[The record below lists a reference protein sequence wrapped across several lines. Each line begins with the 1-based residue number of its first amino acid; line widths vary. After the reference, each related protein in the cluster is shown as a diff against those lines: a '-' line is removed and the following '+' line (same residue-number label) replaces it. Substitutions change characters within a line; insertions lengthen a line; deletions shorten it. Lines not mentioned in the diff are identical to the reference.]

1 MPSIDKAGRAI
12 AGLLES
18 SPGVSWAVRPS
29 ARTTGQL
36 LESLRQL
43 RDVKPPALSLLEMRD
58 IAPVV
63 GVEQT
68 PLTRYQTTHAPSDV
82 QMSFPNRRRTIL
94 RDVERG
100 MMDGSHAWYHNE
112 PVRQQ
117 FIMELGEEEGQRQ
130 FDLFTSMVAGTSSAA
145 PVKQNIRKASWYR
158 QQALDGLLP
167 TDIDSKEAATA
178 WLAANP
184 PPPGYGSVARNNDAM
199 WASRFLGGDQLWRA
213 AEPGASHKILSFRE
227 NLRGNLMPWTGDR
240 HEGYRLG
247 VPMKWNAREEAYVKG
262 QLTPNEYVAAEQM
275 MTDAAGKAGLYPA
288 ELQSA
293 RWMGGAEKTG
303 VESGDATFSHALEAA
318 AREQAARMGET
329 PEWVLR
335 NFIRNGGLL
344 ALPGAAAA
352 VDTE

>member
-1 MPSIDKAGRAI
+1 MADLRRLAAP
-12 AGLLES
+12 GLQ
-18 SPGVSWAVRPS
+18 WMVRPS
-29 ARTTGQL
+29 ARTTEQML
-36 LESLRQL
+36 ARLRQL
-43 RDVKPPALSLLEMRD
+43 QEVRPPSLSLLEMRD
-58 IAPVV
+58 VAPIP
-63 GVEQT
+63 GVEQV
-68 PLTRYQTTHAPSDV
+68 PIARYQTTRSPSEV

-100 MMDGSHAWYHNE
+100 MLDGTHAWYHNE

-117 FIMELGEEEGQRQ
+117 FIMELGEDEGQRQ
-130 FDLFTSMVAGTSSAA
+130 FDLFTAMVAGTSSAA

-158 QQALDGLLP
+158 QQALEGLLP
-167 TDIDSKEAATA
+167 TGIDSKAEAKA
-178 WLAANP
+178 WLADNT

-199 WASRFLGGDQLWRA
+199 WASRFLEDDQLWRA
-213 AEPGASHKILSFRE
+213 AEPGAAHKILSFRE

-247 VPMKWNAREEAYVKG
+247 VPMKWNAREKAYAKG
-262 QLTPNEYVAAEQM
+262 QLTPNEYVAAERM
-275 MTDAAGKAGLYPA
+275 MVDMAGRAELSPA

-318 AREQAARMGET
+318 AKDQAVRMGET

-344 ALPGAAAA
+344 AVPGAMAAA
-352 VDTE
+352 DTEQ

>member
-1 MPSIDKAGRAI
+1 MADIRRLID
-12 AGLLES
+12 
-18 SPGVSWAVRPS
+18 PGMQWVVRPS
-29 ARTTGQL
+29 ARTTEQML
-36 LESLRQL
+36 TRLRQL
-43 RDVKPPALSLLEMRD
+43 QEVRPPALSVLEMREV
-58 IAPVV
+58 APVA
-63 GVEQT
+63 GVEQA
-68 PLTRYQTTHAPSDV
+68 PLRRFQTTRAPSDV
-82 QMSFPNRRRTIL
+82 QLSFPNRRRTIL

-100 MMDGSHAWYHNE
+100 MLDGTHAWYHNE

-117 FIMELGEEEGQRQ
+117 FITELGEDEGQRQ
-130 FDLFTSMVAGTSSAA
+130 FDLFTAMVAGTSSAA

-158 QQALDGLLP
+158 QQALEGLLP
-167 TDIDSKEAATA
+167 DDIDSKAAA
-178 WLAANP
+178 QEWLADNP
-184 PPPGYGSVARNNDAM
+184 PPQGYGSVARNNDAM
-199 WASRFLGGDQLWRA
+199 WASRFLAGDQLYRA

-247 VPMKWNAREEAYVKG
+247 VPMKWNPREKAYVKG
-262 QLTPNEYVAAEQM
+262 QLTPNEYVAAERM
-275 MTDAAGKAGLYPA
+275 MADLAKRSGLSPA

-318 AREQAARMGET
+318 VKDQAVRMGET

-344 ALPGAAAA
+344 AVPGAMAAA
-352 VDTE
+352 DTEE